1 MNLRGNCYVR
11 SECQSIQ
18 SENLILFPSRASLS
32 EISPTVGKSVM
43 IIELA
48 SSYPKIESVMFQME
62 YLQGT
67 EKWLVKGESKK
78 FLATAWKLD
87 TIILFCVPG
96 RFS

>member
-1 MNLRGNCYVR
+1 M
-11 SECQSIQ
+11 
-18 SENLILFPSRASLS
+18 LS
-32 EISPTVGKSVM
+32 EISQTLGKSVM

-48 SSYPKIESVMFQME
+48 SSFPKIESVMFQME

-67 EKWLVKGESKK
+67 EKWLVMGENITCKSKK

-87 TIILFCVPG
+87 AIILFRVPV